1 MEGLSKLSEIPSR
14 IGRFSMQ
21 ERSQA
26 GIFFSSPHQTLESL
40 PDFNGQTTYKFL
52 CLCFGLGPAPSIFTK
67 LLKVTIALL

>member
-40 PDFNGQTTYKFL
+40 PDFNGQTTYINFFVYVLDLGQLQVFL
-52 CLCFGLGPAPSIFTK
+52 QNY
-67 LLKVTIALL
+67 